1 MPWQHVC
8 GEPKTHAS
16 QQSCIGLAL
25 LLAYQGKEIT
35 VRCTCSWDHRQ
46 PRRLLHQP
54 QGVQRSRA
62 PPPRLPGRV
71 NPWAPASS
79 SAFPWAEGAIGPA
92 QPTRLV
98 PTNTPAAILA
108 PMGPYQVRLGSAH
121 DCMLSTPSCCIAGD
135 CHQGEI
141 SRGQNP
147 NDCRQLAEP
156 VHLRMRLHS
165 SGATT
170 GRAHLLGISSNPAN
184 AAALSHV
191 RCSS

>member
-1 MPWQHVC
+1 MTACFRHP
-8 GEPKTHAS
+8 PA
-16 QQSCIGLAL
+16 AL
-25 LLAYQGKEIT
+25 LVI
-35 VRCTCSWDHRQ
+35 
-46 PRRLLHQP
+46 
-54 QGVQRSRA
+54 
-62 PPPRLPGRV
+62 
-71 NPWAPASS
+71 
-79 SAFPWAEGAIGPA
+79 AI
-92 QPTRLV
+92 R
-98 PTNTPAAILA
+98 
-108 PMGPYQVRLGSAH
+108 
-121 DCMLSTPSCCIAGD
+121 
-135 CHQGEI
+135 EI